1 MLNVPLFY
9 TTLHKQIIELYSM
22 EATIRINTDELGQ
35 NWIDAIKSMFPNR
48 TVRISVEPEPA
59 DDTEFILSR
68 PEYAAE
74 LLRRMEEYEQTKKT
88 ITVNPSDLL

>member
-1 MLNVPLFY
+1 
-9 TTLHKQIIELYSM
+9 M
-22 EATIRINTDELGQ
+22 EATIHINTDDLGQ

-48 TVRISVEPEPA
+48 TVKISVEPEPS

-74 LLRRMEEYEQTKKT
+74 LLRRMEEYELTKKT
-88 ITVNPSDLL
+88 VVVNLSELL